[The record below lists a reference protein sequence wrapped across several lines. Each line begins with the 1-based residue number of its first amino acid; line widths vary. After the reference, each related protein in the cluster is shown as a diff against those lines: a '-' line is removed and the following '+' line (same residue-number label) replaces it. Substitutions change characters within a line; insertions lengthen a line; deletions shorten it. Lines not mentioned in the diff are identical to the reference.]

1 MKNLSQHILKGT
13 HEIKDAFLKHAQWL
27 YLGVQDIRL
36 RYRRSI
42 IGPWWVTISTGVM
55 ILMLSVLWSKIFGS
69 DIKTYMPFFAIGFI
83 IWGWMSSVITESASG
98 FAPFQATIKQIKL
111 PFPVFILRLC
121 MRLLIVLAH
130 NFVIIFLVLFIVGAG
145 LSWISLVSIPALIL
159 IQMNLVCVSIIITIF
174 CTRFQDMAQVVATL
188 TQILFF
194 FTPILWQPESLK
206 GRAYLIEFNP
216 IHHWMEIIRA
226 PLLGRLPLIDSWLW
240 CFGTLIF
247 FLIFAIYLTGRYR
260 SRIAF
265 WL

>member
-1 MKNLSQHILKGT
+1 MLTTLKSGLRELT
-13 HEIKDAFLKHAQWL
+13 GGLNNQAQWL
-27 YLGVQDIRL
+27 YLGVQDIKL

-42 IGPWWVTISTGVM
+42 IGPWWVTISTGIM
-55 ILMLSVLWSKIFGS
+55 ILMLSILWSKIFAS

-83 IWGWMSSVITESASG
+83 IWGWMSSIITESANG

-111 PFPVFILRLC
+111 PFPVFVLRLC
-121 MRLLIVLAH
+121 MRLMIVLAH
-130 NFVIIFLVLFIVGAG
+130 NFLIIFLVLFIVGDG
-145 LSWISLVSIPALIL
+145 VTWLSLLSVPAIIL
-159 IQMNLVCVSIIITIF
+159 IQLNLICLSVIIMIF
-174 CTRFQDMAQVVATL
+174 CTRFQDMTQVVGTL

-206 GRAYLIEFNP
+206 NRAYLIEFNP

-226 PLLGRLPLIDSWLW
+226 PLIGNIASMNSWLW
-240 CFGTLIF
+240 SLGTLA
-247 FLIFAIYLTGRYR
+247 LLLTTSIYALGRYR